1 MALKVDIWPPLPLE
15 TQTKCHLH
23 GSLSGV
29 SNAPPFCGNQ
39 KPPAWPPKT
48 VLLVKKRRPTCPLW
62 FKGPAKWTPTWA
74 YVCTKTPLHEK
85 VLHSSKYPPK
95 LLHRSHECH
104 EYPPLFLA
112 KFAAKKAKRAPRAPL
127 KSRAVIF
134 RRRVFPETGRR
145 WGNPYYFSVR
155 NSVFISCVPFPP
167 FSSLVLKNNHSSLCI
182 ENRRF
187 TINRSNFISYF
198 GGHP

>member
-29 SNAPPFCGNQ
+29 SNAPPFCGNH

-48 VLLVKKRRPTCPLW
+48 VLFVKK
-62 FKGPAKWTPTWA
+62 KGTYMPSFFQG
-74 YVCTKTPLHEK
+74 
-85 VLHSSKYPPK
+85 SSKKAPFIGPVFAQKHPYVRRCSTPPSTPSK

-155 NSVFISCVPFPP
+155 NSVFISCVPLPP

-187 TINRSNFISYF
+187 TINRSNFIS
-198 GGHP
+198 

>member
-1 MALKVDIWPPLPLE
+1 MALCLESRTPPPFVATTNPPHGLQRLCCWWKKGDLHAPFFSRV
-15 TQTKCHLH
+15 QQKGPLH
-23 GSLSGV
+23 GPVFAQKHPYMRRCST
-29 SNAPPFCGNQ
+29 PPS
-39 KPPAWPPKT
+39 
-48 VLLVKKRRPTCPLW
+48 
-62 FKGPAKWTPTWA
+62 TP
-74 YVCTKTPLHEK
+74 
-85 VLHSSKYPPK
+85 SK

-112 KFAAKKAKRAPRAPL
+112 KFAAKISKRAPRAPL
-127 KSRAVIF
+127 KSRAVTF
-134 RRRVFPETGRR
+134 RRRVLPETGRR

-155 NSVFISCVPFPP
+155 NSVFISCAPLPP
-167 FSSLVLKNNHSSLCI
+167 SSSLVLKNNHSSLCI